1 MFSASAVEPAY
12 HNEHNIVK
20 DVTEGYQTEPTEAG
34 HFVLE
39 HQVQAV
45 HYSTLQARWIQA
57 EVLHLLYKVTAM
69 LEKFSHNPATYL
81 GFR

>member
-45 HYSTLQARWIQA
+45 RYSTLQAHWIQA
-57 EVLHLLYKVTAM
+57 EVLHLLYKVTAV
-69 LEKFSHNPATYL
+69 
-81 GFR
+81 